1 MSFKLCSYKE
11 TSSDRTLDVFKS
23 RSDIICL
30 THQTIYKG
38 ITKISDQPYQTVAI
52 KEANISSSK
61 SKGEDL
67 QKAVETALKAVQKL
81 SHANLVEIY
90 ASTCKPCLNGD
101 LTANIVMEYCPEGD
115 MASYVSKNAMSEN
128 KIQSFFKQ
136 IVRGLRNLKKND
148 IAHMRLKPSNVLIE
162 KNTIKLVDFGLKC
175 LESPYYEISGF
186 MAPELLET
194 PKAKAEVNLYK
205 SDVFSLGVL
214 LYYFYYKKTPW
225 TIGDQ
230 WNKTHLLNHYRERMR
245 MRDQIFDDGV
255 NISSE
260 AKDLIQKMLCLDP
273 EKRISLSQIRKHDY
287 YNKVIDYNQEVIA
300 NISKKI
306 QEKMRKAAFLQES
319 LQNIYEANIF
329 ITSKNL
335 WLTSLLK
342 ICNKIR
348 KKLTKLNDLLMMQ
361 EYKWFQEEE
370 WDIFYKSESYEE
382 MKQKVQESAKTSQ
395 INYCSL
401 RQKTEDL
408 TKKKQ
413 FEVVE
418 EDLSTIVQKL
428 IRIHENNNVS
438 DKDQNMEKKRKLGK
452 TLKDLEM
459 LLQKAKKAL

>member
-11 TSSDRTLDVFKS
+11 TSSNRTLDVFKS
-23 RSDIICL
+23 RSDILCL

-38 ITKISDQPYQTVAI
+38 IAKISDQPYQTVAI

-61 SKGEDL
+61 SNGEDH
-67 QKAVETALKAVQKL
+67 QITVETALKAVQKL
-81 SHANLVEIY
+81 SHANLVEIH

-101 LTANIVMEYCPEGD
+101 LTVNIVMEYCPEGD
-115 MASYVSKNAMSEN
+115 MASYVSKYPMSEN

-136 IVRGLRNLKKND
+136 IVRGLRELNKND
-148 IAHMRLKPSNVLIE
+148 LAHMRLKPSNVLIKE
-162 KNTIKLVDFGLKC
+162 NTLKLVDFGLKC
-175 LESPYYEISGF
+175 IESPYYEISGF
-186 MAPELLET
+186 MAPELVET
-194 PKAKAEVNLYK
+194 PKAEVNLSK

-225 TIGDQ
+225 TIGEQ

-255 NISSE
+255 NVSAE

-273 EKRISLSQIRKHDY
+273 EKRINLSQIRKHDY
-287 YNKVIDYNQEVIA
+287 YTKVIDYDQEVIA
-300 NISKKI
+300 KISKKI
-306 QEKMRKAAFLQES
+306 QEKLRKVAFLQES
-319 LQNIYEANIF
+319 LQNIYEANFF
-329 ITSKNL
+329 IASKNL

-348 KKLTKLNDLLMMQ
+348 EKLTKLNDLLILMQ
-361 EYKWFQEEE
+361 EYRWFREEE
-370 WDIFYKSESYEE
+370 WDIFFKSESYEVI
-382 MKQKVQESAKTSQ
+382 KQKVQESTKTAQ

-408 TKKKQ
+408 RKKNQ

-418 EDLSTIVQKL
+418 EDLSSIVQKL
-428 IRIHENNNVS
+428 IRIYEKNNES
-438 DKDQNMEKKRKLGK
+438 DKDQNLEKKRKLGK
-452 TLKDLEM
+452 TLKELEM
-459 LLQKAKKAL
+459 LLQKARKAL